1 DAPRRIF
8 SPSATRP
15 RTSGLSTPPDALSP
29 FPPPVTCGLPSR
41 QASPSISPTTSAPPR
56 HGTTIS
62 AAVLT
67 GTARSGGWRRA
78 VQRRGGST
86 GDPVILSD
94 GATAGVD
101 ATPEQA
107 TAERNGTPLVL
118 RRGTTIVGRF
128 RRYSGDYEIPA
139 RQ

>member
-1 DAPRRIF
+1 M
-8 SPSATRP
+8 
-15 RTSGLSTPPDALSP
+15 
-29 FPPPVTCGLPSR
+29 
-41 QASPSISPTTSAPPR
+41 
-56 HGTTIS
+56 
-62 AAVLT
+62 
-67 GTARSGGWRRA
+67 
-78 VQRRGGST
+78 QRRGGST

-128 RRYSGDYEIPA
+128 RRYSGCYEVPA